1 MAVLLTGMHRSGTSM
16 LAQWVDALGV
26 PAAPG
31 TPFPVNSANSEGLYE
46 MQDVVAANDSW
57 LAELGGAWDAPP
69 ATTAQ
74 TWRTLDP
81 FALEDTRSRLPALA
95 AVSGDA
101 YLKDPRLCLLLPLWD
116 RLALRRL
123 PVVAMVRPHREVAM
137 SLAVRSGLTYRRAL
151 ALWAD
156 YNRQV
161 IAGLADRPSLLLE
174 YESSLADPARTVP
187 TLAGFLES
195 VGSAVLPGAAGTVA
209 AAVSP
214 HLRRHEI
221 PRLEGSA
228 ERLASDLDSFGTVLR
243 QAHGEAIPVTAPSV
257 PDWVDE
263 ALDEMRELWTVTR
276 DRDALHDQLYGM
288 NRVIRR
294 AGERFMRRDG

>member
-26 PAAPG
+26 PPAPG
-31 TPFPVNSANSEGLYE
+31 TPFPVNSANAEGLYE
-46 MQDVVAANDSW
+46 LQDVVAANDSW

-95 AVSGDA
+95 AVGGDV

-161 IAGLADRPSLLLE
+161 IGGLADRSSLLLD
-174 YESSLADPARTVP
+174 YDDSLADPVRTVAA
-187 TLAGFLES
+187 LAAFLES
-195 VGSAVLPGAAGTVA
+195 VGLAVAPGAADAVA
-209 AAVSP
+209 AGASP
-214 HLRRHEI
+214 HLRRQQVHE
-221 PRLEGSA
+221 LEGTA
-228 ERLASDLDSFGTVLR
+228 ERLAADLDPFGTALR
-243 QAHGEAIPVTAPSV
+243 QAHGEAIPAAVPAS

-263 ALDEMRELWTVTR
+263 ALDEMRELWAVIR
-276 DRDALHDQLYGM
+276 DRDALNDQLYGM

-294 AGERFMRRDG
+294 AGERFMRRDN